1 MKITNELLDNW
12 ITEQVQLNERE
23 YSVDDLFGGQMAQV
37 GSDRISANAAYDT
50 LARLKDPEEKLT
62 DEDFQYLMDL
72 IDIDPEAVNTDI
84 ERKLIA
90 IKKSPTTDEDLKA
103 NAMAVLNKL
112 YDKIEKTA
120 KNEPQ
125 SVTQPQITTAKAEYG
140 VFNSEI
146 DNILNSIFSDAGDI
160 KSRVEKLSSISKKYY
175 AAAGGDDTA
184 KNEILGMDK
193 RLMLSEIMLMD
204 YFAEISKSFDSGA
217 GGYVFEYFLA
227 MLVGGKV
234 TGKQSGPGQGMGAVD
249 FVSGN
254 NTKGSAKWYAKNSNI
269 TQAPDGFNMDEPV
282 NYIFGF
288 KKQGSEQVIKIS
300 RGTSDP
306 AKIMAVDMYYLQ
318 IKRITDTKFQ
328 IYRLKNDGS
337 ISGSPRV
344 QVVKK
349 SRGGKYGKLLLSQYL
364 GDETYLD
371 TVYISRVRTQTFRQM
386 VHKAVSG
393 ENKQIIQFLENY
405 VGSLRKAEAS
415 SKKYATSEGTVSDG
429 QNAFD
434 ALYSAEIHMEE
445 FVGALDPERVV
456 VGEPSRAEI
465 VENNE
470 KITHDLLDKMIQ
482 RVILE
487 NK

>member
-1 MKITNELLDNW
+1 MKITNELLNRM
-12 ITEQVQLNERE
+12 IAEQAQLNERG
-23 YSVDDLFGGQMAQV
+23 YTVNDLFGGQTFQV
-37 GSDRISANAAYDT
+37 GPDKISANAAYDT
-50 LARLKDPEEKLT
+50 LARLKDPEEELT
-62 DEDFQYLMDL
+62 DEDFQHLMDL
-72 IDIDPEAVNTDI
+72 IDIDPTAVDTDI

-90 IKKSPTTDEDLKA
+90 IKKSPSTDGDLKA
-103 NAMAVLNKL
+103 NAAAVLNKL

-120 KNEPQ
+120 KDEPQ

-140 VFNSEI
+140 VFNSEV

-184 KNEILGMDK
+184 KNEILGMDM
-193 RLMLSEIMLMD
+193 RLMLSEIMLMA
-204 YFAEISKSFDSGA
+204 YFAEISKSFDSGP

-254 NTKGSAKWYAKNSNI
+254 GTKGSAKWYAKSSNI
-269 TQAPDGFNMDEPV
+269 TQAAGGFNMNEPV
-282 NYIFGF
+282 NYIIGL
-288 KKQGSEQVIKIS
+288 KKQGSEQVVKVS

-318 IKRITDTKFQ
+318 IKRVTDTKFQ
-328 IYRLKNDGS
+328 IYRLRKDGS
-337 ISGSPRV
+337 VSGSPRV
-344 QVVKK
+344 QEVNRLK
-349 SRGGKYGKLLLSQYL
+349 GGKYSKLLLTRYI
-364 GDETYLD
+364 GRETYLD
-371 TVYISRVRTQTFRQM
+371 TVYISRVRTETFRQM
-386 VHKAVSG
+386 IHKAVSG

-415 SKKYATSEGTVSDG
+415 SKKYATSEGTISDG
-429 QNAFD
+429 QDAFD
-434 ALYSAEIHMEE
+434 ALYSAEIHMEG
-445 FVGALDPERVV
+445 FVGALDPDRVV
-456 VGEPSRAEI
+456 VGDPSKTEI

-470 KITHDLLDKMIQ
+470 KITHEVLDKMIKQ
-482 RVILE
+482 VILE
-487 NK
+487 SK

>member
-445 FVGALDPERVV
+445 FVGALDPDRVV